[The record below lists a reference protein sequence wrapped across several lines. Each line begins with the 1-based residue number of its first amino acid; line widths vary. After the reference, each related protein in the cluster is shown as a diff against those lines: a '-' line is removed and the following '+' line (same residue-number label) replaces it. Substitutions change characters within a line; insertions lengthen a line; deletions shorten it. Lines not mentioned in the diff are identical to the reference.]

1 MVESI
6 EAACKLL
13 AEYNRLGHFGARGM
27 SEIPYLAYATAI
39 IRAMFDATGVWL
51 DEILLTPYKLLA
63 GLRNAGFR

>member
-13 AEYNRLGHFGARGM
+13 AEYNLLGHFGARGI

-39 IRAMFDATGVWL
+39 VRAMFDATGVWL
-51 DEILLTPYKLLA
+51 DEIPLTPYKLLA

>member
-13 AEYNRLGHFGARGM
+13 AEYNRLGHFGARGI
-27 SEIPYLAYATAI
+27 SEIPYLAY
-39 IRAMFDATGVWL
+39 AMFDATGVWL